1 MRIDESNFGTFDR
14 VQELCG
20 YNYDIRWTDSHNL
33 KGYIDPDVMLSMI
46 EDLICEVDRRDE
58 TIEDI
63 KKDRAENYKQITPRE
78 MYGDIND
85 NGR

>member
-63 KKDRAENYKQITPRE
+63 KQDRNDNYRRITARE

>member
-1 MRIDESNFGTFDR
+1 MRIDESNFDVFYR
-14 VQELCG
+14 VQNMCG

-63 KKDRAENYKQITPRE
+63 KQDRNDNYRRITPRE

>member
-1 MRIDESNFGTFDR
+1 MRIDESNFDVFDR
-14 VQELCG
+14 VQNMCG

-63 KKDRAENYKQITPRE
+63 KQDRNDNYRRITVRE

>member
-14 VQELCG
+14 VQNMCG

-63 KKDRAENYKQITPRE
+63 KQDRNDNYRRITPKE